1 MPITTTPS
9 GGPQGEFSTYTPIYS
24 TTLSAT
30 TASVTFSNIPTTY
43 TDLVIVMSP
52 ATTHTLATFPYMR
65 FNSDSGSN
73 YSYTEVNGNGTSA
86 TSFRDVNQTIGWTSP
101 QMASISNTLGDNT
114 TIANIMN
121 YSNATTYKTYLSRA
135 NRAGST
141 LDYQGV
147 ETAVGLWRN
156 TAAITSV
163 LIGNRRGG
171 VDYNFAVGS
180 TFTLYGIKAAVGAPK
195 ATGGDVITTD
205 GTYWYHAF
213 KSTSIF
219 DVKTPITV
227 EYLVVAGGGGGGANA
242 NDRGSGGGG
251 AGGYRTA
258 TAQSLTVQSYP
269 VIVGA
274 GGVPQNVQGSG
285 TKGGNSS
292 FNGMSSTG
300 GGFGTNGSATGGTG
314 GSGGGSSN
322 GGIGSSGNATG
333 GAGNEGGYTPVEG
346 YAGGNSIKNNDGYN
360 GGGGGGAGG
369 AGANA
374 SAYSSSDTAG
384 GLGVAPGS
392 NWASATGTGVSG
404 YYAAGGAGAG
414 ATRTGNRT
422 DATANTGNGGAGNA
436 QAYRAG
442 AGGSGLV
449 IVRYAV

>member
-9 GGPQGEFSTYTPIYS
+9 GGPQGEFSTYTPIY
-24 TTLSAT
+24 AT
-30 TASVTFSNIPTTY
+30 TIGSNTSSITLSNIPTTF
-43 TDLVIVMSP
+43 TDLVLVISVIS
-52 ATTHTLATFPYMR
+52 TSNVGNYIHLQYNGDT
-65 FNSDSGSN
+65 GSN
-73 YSYTEVNGNGTSA
+73 YSTTILSGTGSSA
-86 TSFRDVNQTIGWTSP
+86 VSQRFNNRTNFNIDYYATP
-101 QMASISNTLGDNT
+101 NT
-114 TIANIMN
+114 TVGTRIVQIQN
-121 YSNATTYKTYLSRA
+121 YSNTTTYKTGLLRA
-135 NRAGST
+135 DRATGT
-141 LDYQGV
+141 DNVGG
-147 ETAVGLWRN
+147 TDATVGLWRS
-156 TAAITSV
+156 TAPITS
-163 LIGNRRGG
+163 IKITH
-171 VDYNFAVGS
+171 DTAQFASGS
-180 TFTLYGIKAAVGAPK
+180 TITLYGIKAAAPAPK

-213 KSTSIF
+213 KTTGLF
-219 DVKTPITV
+219 DVKTPITAD
-227 EYLVVAGGGGGGANA
+227 YLVVAGGGGGGANG

-258 TAQSLTVQSYP
+258 TAQSLVVQSYP
-269 VIVGA
+269 VVIGA
-274 GGVPQNVQGSG
+274 GGVAQNIQGAG

-300 GGFGTNGSATGGTG
+300 GGFGTNGAETGGTG

-322 GGIGSSGNATG
+322 GGNGAAGNATG

-369 AGANA
+369 PGANA

-384 GLGVAPGS
+384 GVGVAPGS
-392 NWASATGTGVSG
+392 TWASATGTGISG

-422 DATANTGNGGAGNA
+422 AAPANTGNGGAGNA

-442 AGGSGLV
+442 FGGSGVV
-449 IVRYAV
+449 IVRYPV